1 MDQSGERRFDWIKR
15 LGRYGII
22 IAAGWGGLSLLARRS
37 VFHPM
42 KYPEGWWQL
51 QERIGVEDSWITTRD
66 GVKLHGWFAS
76 PPDAK
81 LATLFLHGNAGNVT
95 HRVQAILAIREA
107 GSAVLVLDYRG
118 FGKSE
123 GSPSESGVTLDAE
136 AGLAWL
142 RQRGFPPERVVLHG
156 ESLGSAVAV
165 ELATRTRC
173 AGLVLEAPFTSAS
186 AVAGAVVPLLGRTL
200 ISGFDSL
207 SRIRRVNA
215 ALLIIHGTRDEIIP
229 FEMGQQL
236 FAAANEPKHFYP
248 VEGAGHNDI
257 TETAGT
263 AYAARLGIF
272 HDSLKLTGPASS
284 RD

>member
-1 MDQSGERRFDWIKR
+1 MDQTGERRGEWIKR

-51 QERIGVEDSWITTRD
+51 QSRIGAEDAWITTRD
-66 GVKLHGWFAS
+66 GIKLHGWFAA
-76 PPDAK
+76 PPEAK

-136 AGLAWL
+136 AALAWL
-142 RQRGFPPERVVLHG
+142 QQRGFPPERVVLHG
-156 ESLGSAVAV
+156 ESLGTAVAV

-186 AVAGAVVPLLGRTL
+186 AVAGAVVPVLGRTL

-207 SRIRRVNA
+207 SRIRRVKA
-215 ALLIIHGTRDEIIP
+215 PLLVIHGTRDEIIP

-236 FAAANEPKHFYP
+236 FAAANESKQFWA

-257 TETAGT
+257 AESAGA
-263 AYAARLGIF
+263 AYAARLKTFYG
-272 HDSLKLTGPASS
+272 SRPPAPGE
-284 RD
+284 

>member
-1 MDQSGERRFDWIKR
+1 MAANAEPRLDWIKR
-15 LGRYGII
+15 LGRYGLI

-37 VFHPM
+37 VFQPM

-51 QERIGVEDSWITTRD
+51 QQRVGAEDAWITTRD
-66 GVKLHGWFAS
+66 GVKLHGWFVGT
-76 PPDAK
+76 PDAK

-136 AGLAWL
+136 AAFVWL
-142 RQRGFPPERVVLHG
+142 QKRGFPSERIVLHG
-156 ESLGSAVAV
+156 ESLGTAVAV
-165 ELATRTRC
+165 DLAVRNKC
-173 AGLVLEAPFTSAS
+173 AGLILEAPFTSAS
-186 AVAGAVVPLLGRTL
+186 AVAGTVVPVLGRTL

-207 SRIRRVNA
+207 SRIRRVHA
-215 ALLIIHGTRDEIIP
+215 PLLVIHGTRDEIIP

-236 FAAANEPKHFYP
+236 FAAANEPKRFYA
-248 VEGAGHNDI
+248 VEDAGHNDI
-257 TETAGT
+257 AETAGT
-263 AYAARLGIF
+263 AYAAKLGEF
-272 HDSLKLTGPASS
+272 HRSLG
-284 RD
+284 R

>member
-1 MDQSGERRFDWIKR
+1 MEPTGERRGDWIKR

-22 IAAGWGGLSLLARRS
+22 IAVGWGGLSLLARRS

-42 KYPEGWWQL
+42 KHPEGWWQL
-51 QERIGVEDSWITTRD
+51 QQRVGVEDAWITARD
-66 GVKLHGWFAS
+66 GVKLHGWFAA

-123 GSPSESGVTLDAE
+123 GSPSETGVTLDAE
-136 AGLAWL
+136 AALAWL
-142 RQRGFPPERVVLHG
+142 QQSGFPPQRVVLHG

-173 AGLVLEAPFTSAS
+173 AGVVLEAPFTSAS

-207 SRIRRVNA
+207 SRIRRVHA
-215 ALLIIHGTRDEIIP
+215 PMLVIHGTRDEIIP

-236 FAAANEPKHFYP
+236 FAAANEPKHFHA
-248 VEGAGHNDI
+248 VEGAGHNNI
-257 TETAGT
+257 AETAGP
-263 AYAARLGIF
+263 AYAARLKEF
-272 HDSLKLTGPASS
+272 YRLLPVLPPQ
-284 RD
+284 

>member
-1 MDQSGERRFDWIKR
+1 MDQTGERRGEWIKR

-37 VFHPM
+37 IFHPM
-42 KYPEGWWQL
+42 RYPEGWWQF
-51 QERIGVEDSWITTRD
+51 QSRIGAEDAWITTSD
-66 GVKLHGWFAS
+66 GIKLHGWFAA

-95 HRVQAILAIREA
+95 HRVLAILAIREA

-136 AGLAWL
+136 AALAWL
-142 RQRGFPPERVVLHG
+142 QQRGFPPERIVLHG
-156 ESLGSAVAV
+156 ESLGTAVAV
-165 ELATRTRC
+165 DLATRTRC

-186 AVAGAVVPLLGRTL
+186 AVAGAVIPVLGRTL

-207 SRIRRVNA
+207 SRIRRVHA
-215 ALLIIHGTRDEIIP
+215 PLLVIHGTRDEIIP

-236 FAAANEPKHFYP
+236 FAAANEPKHFYA

-257 TETAGT
+257 TDTAGP
-263 AYAARLGIF
+263 AYATRLKEF
-272 HDSLKLTGPASS
+272 YRSLPAAEAE
-284 RD
+284 

>member
-1 MDQSGERRFDWIKR
+1 MDPSGERRGEWIKR
-15 LGRYGII
+15 LGRYGLI

-37 VFHPM
+37 VFYPM

-51 QERIGVEDSWITTRD
+51 QERVGAEDAWITTRD
-66 GVKLHGWFAS
+66 GVKLHGWFAA
-76 PPDAK
+76 PADAK

-136 AGLAWL
+136 AAFVWL
-142 RQRGFPPERVVLHG
+142 QKRGFPPERIVLHG
-156 ESLGSAVAV
+156 ESLGTAVAV
-165 ELATRTRC
+165 DLATRTKC

-186 AVAGAVVPLLGRTL
+186 AVAGTVVPLLGRTL

-207 SRIRRVNA
+207 SRIGRVKVP
-215 ALLIIHGTRDEIIP
+215 LLIIHGTRDEIIP
-229 FEMGQQL
+229 FEMGKQL
-236 FAAANEPKHFYP
+236 FAAANEPKQFWA

-257 TETAGT
+257 AETAGAT
-263 AYAARLGIF
+263 YSERLKGF
-272 HDSLKLTGPASS
+272 YNSLVPREAE
-284 RD
+284 